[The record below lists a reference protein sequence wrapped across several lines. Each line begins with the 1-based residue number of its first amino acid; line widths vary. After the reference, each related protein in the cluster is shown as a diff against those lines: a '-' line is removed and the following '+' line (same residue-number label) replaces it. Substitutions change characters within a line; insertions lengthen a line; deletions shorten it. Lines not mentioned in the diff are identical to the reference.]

1 MRVRRSVVLLA
12 LVVTACLGATGSAAA
27 KEAKEKGPLGL
38 VPRLDG
44 ARPPSFVGVDSAG
57 RLVGVAL
64 TAEGELVAY
73 VCDGEKT
80 GVWFEGSFTDG
91 DPTATLKGKNGATLT
106 LDLTS
111 DPLTGT
117 VTIGGSEET
126 FTLTPAVGSAGLYR
140 ERHGK
145 QLSGWVVDNNGAIYG
160 ITAEDGG
167 KVTGS
172 VQTGTPSSDPP
183 VEFSAPS
190 GDPVTTGAV
199 KCAIAQFRLE
209 RETTKLANHKSSA
222 GSAATALNT
231 RNEACSPTQG
241 GLS

>member
-12 LVVTACLGATGSAAA
+12 LVLTACLAATGSAAA
-27 KEAKEKGPLGL
+27 KEVKDKGPLAL

-80 GVWFEGSFTDG
+80 GVWFEGTFTDG
-91 DPTATLKGKNGATLT
+91 DPTATLKGKKGASLT

-117 VTIGGSEET
+117 VTIDGAEET
-126 FTLTPAVGSAGLYR
+126 FTLAPAVGSAGLYR

-145 QLSGWVVDNNGAIYG
+145 QLSGWIVDNNGAIWG
-160 ITAEDGG
+160 ITSEDGG
-167 KVTGS
+167 KVTDS
-172 VQTGTPSSDPP
+172 VQIGTPSSNPP
-183 VEFSAPS
+183 VASSAPT

-199 KCAIAQFRLE
+199 KCGIAQFRLE
-209 RETTKLANHKSSA
+209 REATKLAHHH
-222 GSAATALNT
+222 GSGGSFSTAET
-231 RNEACSPTQG
+231 ARNAACSPTG
-241 GLS
+241 